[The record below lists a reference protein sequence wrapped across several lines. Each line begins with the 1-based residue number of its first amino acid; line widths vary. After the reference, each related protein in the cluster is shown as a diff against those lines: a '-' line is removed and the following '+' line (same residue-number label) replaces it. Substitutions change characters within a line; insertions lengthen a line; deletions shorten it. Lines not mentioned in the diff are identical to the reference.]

1 MTDHDLEFYREIA
14 KQRLEMREILQ
25 EILAEIPSSQELDGS
40 SFVDLTA
47 EQIERIAILGA

>member
-1 MTDHDLEFYREIA
+1 MTDHDLEFYRAIA
-14 KQRLEMREILQ
+14 KQRDEMREILQ
-25 EILAEIPSSQELDGS
+25 EILEGIPSSQELDGS